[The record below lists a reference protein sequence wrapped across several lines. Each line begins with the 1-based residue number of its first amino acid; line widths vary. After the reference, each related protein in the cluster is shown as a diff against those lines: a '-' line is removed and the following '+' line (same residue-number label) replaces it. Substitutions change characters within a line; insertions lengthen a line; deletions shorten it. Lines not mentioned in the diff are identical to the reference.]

1 MTGFPSPNTRL
12 KLPVI
17 AARPLPILPSLAA
30 AEESDKPDV
39 GLSSTQRPHTALP
52 LKDHTR
58 PIERG
63 RIFTIRTQVG
73 NMCGFLVVEH
83 LIDEALPELR

>member
-1 MTGFPSPNTRL
+1 M
-12 KLPVI
+12 
-17 AARPLPILPSLAA
+17 LAC
-30 AEESDKPDV
+30 
-39 GLSSTQRPHTALP
+39 LP